1 MIKSITKFLSSR
13 NNLTIF
19 QCILYIIVGYVMGQH
34 LDWIR
39 LMLMLVV
46 MYLIQF
52 ITRTKAVADGMMFRQ
67 MMMEN
72 QWEVNDVVQKIK
84 QEADKARKDNN
95 IN

>member
-1 MIKSITKFLSSR
+1 MIKAIINFMSSR

-19 QCILYIIVGYVMGQH
+19 QCILYIIIGYVMGQH

-84 QEADKARKDNN
+84 DEADKARKNN
-95 IN
+95 DIN